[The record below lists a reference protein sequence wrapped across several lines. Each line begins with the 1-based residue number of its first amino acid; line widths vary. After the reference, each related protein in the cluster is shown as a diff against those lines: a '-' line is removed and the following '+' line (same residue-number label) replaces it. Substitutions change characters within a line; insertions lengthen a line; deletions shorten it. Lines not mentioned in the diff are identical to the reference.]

1 MKVGFIEAIEHVDR
15 ENTALAKTLPLGTES
30 LKEGEGV
37 GNGRRGGGGWCSKE
51 PGFGMCAVLS
61 MNNIVVSQPIYARF
75 SQSPH
80 LLRLVQN

>member
-37 GNGRRGGGGWCSKE
+37 GNGRRGGGGLVLQRTWFRNVCS
-51 PGFGMCAVLS
+51 
-61 MNNIVVSQPIYARF
+61 SQYEQHSSVPAHICTF
-75 SQSPH
+75 
-80 LLRLVQN
+80 

>member
-37 GNGRRGGGGWCSKE
+37 GNGRRGGGVGAPKN
-51 PGFGMCAVLS
+51 L
-61 MNNIVVSQPIYARF
+61 VSECVQF
-75 SQSPH
+75 S
-80 LLRLVQN
+80 V